1 MFLTDK
7 LVIDKLN
14 TIYSNNI
21 VRGQNGALELP
32 SKDDLLVKL
41 RNHETILVYYLT
53 ATITSEL
60 PPKDDSIPEVNVNLE
75 KFFVYPFGDKLW
87 VDDAALQLLSD
98 NNYLIPQDI
107 CNEVID
113 ARFENYKKIKVEKD
127 DLNNLSDFCNH
138 LNKLYTKQFVG

>member
-7 LVIDKLN
+7 QVIDKLN

-60 PPKDDSIPEVNVNLE
+60 LPKDDSMPEVNVNLE
-75 KFFVYPFGDKLW
+75 KFFVYPF
-87 VDDAALQLLSD
+87 V
-98 NNYLIPQDI
+98 NLIESQ
-107 CNEVID
+107 CS
-113 ARFENYKKIKVEKD
+113 K
-127 DLNNLSDFCNH
+127 
-138 LNKLYTKQFVG
+138 T

>member
-1 MFLTDK
+1 M
-7 LVIDKLN
+7 
-14 TIYSNNI
+14 
-21 VRGQNGALELP
+21 
-32 SKDDLLVKL
+32 

-87 VDDAALQLLSD
+87 VDDAAFQLLSD

-113 ARFENYKKIKVEKD
+113 ARFENYKKI
-127 DLNNLSDFCNH
+127 
-138 LNKLYTKQFVG
+138 TQ